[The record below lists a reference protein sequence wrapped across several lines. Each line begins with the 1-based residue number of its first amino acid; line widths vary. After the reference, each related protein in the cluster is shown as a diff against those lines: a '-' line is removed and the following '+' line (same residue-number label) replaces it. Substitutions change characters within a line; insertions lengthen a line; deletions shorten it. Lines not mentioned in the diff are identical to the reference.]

1 MTVLK
6 IKKAETFLG
15 RFFGLMG
22 RKNLPKNCG
31 LLLAPCKSI
40 HMLFMRFSIDAI
52 YIDENFVIKKIV
64 PNLKTWIGISFCM
77 NAWGVVEV
85 TAGEAE
91 RLNLKVGEKLNFEPC
106 ADF

>member
-1 MTVLK
+1 MK
-6 IKKAETFLG
+6 IKIANTFSS

-22 RKNLPKNCG
+22 KKSLPKNCG

-40 HMLFMRFSIDAI
+40 HMLFMIFPIDAI
-52 YIDENFVIKKIV
+52 YVDENFVIKKIV
-64 PNLKTWIGISFCM
+64 PNLQPWIGISFCM

-91 RLNLKVGEKLNFEPC
+91 RLNLKVGERLNFKTC
-106 ADF
+106 VDF

>member
-1 MTVLK
+1 MLK
-6 IKKAETFLG
+6 IKSATTFCD

-22 RKNLPKNCG
+22 KKSMSKNYG

-52 YIDENFVIKKIV
+52 YIDKNFVIKKIV
-64 PNLKTWIGISFCM
+64 PNLKTWFGISFCM

-85 TAGEAE
+85 IAGEAE
-91 RLNLKVGEKLNFEPC
+91 RLNLKVGDTLKFEVC
-106 ADF
+106 DDF